1 MPVYENDDRFLQNFV
16 TTCRVTCEWARM
28 KKEAVLASS
37 LPGGTEDNHGISQNS
52 RSVFEIW
59 TRNLSKYETRMR
71 RLLNAVYCSTSAL
84 GVIRTHTHTHTHVS
98 SLKTPQNTKNIIY
111 IIQLS
116 SYALPPLTVSC
127 LGGRESANMR
137 YGQMILPRQPW
148 TAEGSNYTINETVH
162 SRYKASKWHVMF

>member
-1 MPVYENDDRFLQNFV
+1 MSKNEEGSGFGLQFAWRDWGQPWNISEQPV
-16 TTCRVTCEWARM
+16 
-28 KKEAVLASS
+28 
-37 LPGGTEDNHGISQNS
+37 
-52 RSVFEIW
+52 SVRDLNPEPFEIW
-59 TRNLSKYETRMR
+59 NK
-71 RLLNAVYCSTSAL
+71 NATTAECSVL
-84 GVIRTHTHTHTHVS
+84 QYFGVGSYTYTHTHTHTHTHVS